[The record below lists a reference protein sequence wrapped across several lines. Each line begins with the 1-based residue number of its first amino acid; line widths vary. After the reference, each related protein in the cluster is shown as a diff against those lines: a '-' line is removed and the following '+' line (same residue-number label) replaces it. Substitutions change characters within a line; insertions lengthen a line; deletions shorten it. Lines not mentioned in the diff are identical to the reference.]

1 MFELQ
6 HPMKRVHHFDAG
18 THQSAASDRWLPET
32 VALRI
37 FGVASGDA
45 RGTTIIN
52 RDGSRE
58 VLLSSV
64 AKAAGL
70 SFGQAK
76 LRLLRDELD
85 RFAR

>member
-6 HPMKRVHHFDAG
+6 HPMKRIHHFDGG
-18 THQSAASDRWLPET
+18 TRESWADEWLPEK
-32 VALRI
+32 VALRV
-37 FGVASGDA
+37 FGIGSGDA